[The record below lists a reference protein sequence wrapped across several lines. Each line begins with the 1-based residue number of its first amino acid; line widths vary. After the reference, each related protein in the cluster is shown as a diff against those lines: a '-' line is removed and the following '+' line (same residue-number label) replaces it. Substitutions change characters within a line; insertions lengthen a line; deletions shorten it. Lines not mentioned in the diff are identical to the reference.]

1 MYPRRSET
9 SSGATSGS
17 GDGTSRSAR
26 RGTTGRG
33 TTARDTTGRAATG
46 RARAGRAARGGL
58 ALAAALL
65 AFGGWG
71 LAGAPPAR
79 AEDPVTLSQQGQIT
93 DRVGALGDRK
103 GAVTAALDK
112 LYADRRIQL
121 FVTYVRDF
129 SGRSAQSWADATAQK
144 NGLGQNDVLLAVAT
158 GARQYAY
165 SADVDS
171 GFTEEQLAAV
181 ARTAIEPAL
190 KQNDWAGAAIGAA
203 RGYDAVLGGLPVPV
217 PAITPGVPDPG
228 GGASGESGAGD
239 FVLPVVVV
247 GAAGALGAYAYSRR
261 KRGAG
266 GGGGGGR
273 GTRTDHPGWDGK
285 KAEPTPLPELDARAK
300 ALLVETDDAV
310 RTSVEELGFA
320 SAQFGDEAITTFT
333 GAVEYAKGELTH
345 AFRLR
350 QQLDDAYPEDD
361 ATRRRMLDEIVAR
374 CTEANRRLDAESEGF
389 DRLRDLEK
397 NAPQALATVEAHF
410 RALTG
415 RATTAR
421 ATLTALAARYADSA
435 SAPVAANPVQAED
448 RLLFVTTH
456 LGEARA
462 AIDAGDN
469 GRAAVHVRAAEGAVN
484 QAATLV
490 DAVER
495 RAQELAEA
503 AGKLAGALNETETD
517 LADARGLLTGTAE
530 GSSTA
535 DLRGRIGRAESVLA
549 DVRREEAAGRYDP
562 IDALRRVE
570 EADAAL
576 DEALAGARER
586 ESGRQRAAAL
596 LDQALLSARS
606 AIGAATD
613 YVTTSRGAV
622 GSEARTRLAEAQ
634 RHLERSG
641 SLAPTDPAGALAEA
655 QQADSLARQAQQL
668 AEQDVRAYQNPYAGQ
683 RAGGGRGG
691 AVLGGII
698 LGEILRG
705 AGGGFG
711 GGGFGGGRGGFG
723 GGGGGGGGFGGGGGS
738 GPGSF
743 GGGGTRGRMGGGGR
757 F

>member
-1 MYPRRSET
+1 M
-9 SSGATSGS
+9 
-17 GDGTSRSAR
+17 
-26 RGTTGRG
+26 
-33 TTARDTTGRAATG
+33 
-46 RARAGRAARGGL
+46 
-58 ALAAALL
+58 
-65 AFGGWG
+65 
-71 LAGAPPAR
+71 AGAPPAR
-79 AEDPVTLSQQGQIT
+79 AEDPVALDRQGQIT
-93 DRVGALGDRK
+93 DRVGALGDRRP
-103 GAVTAALDK
+103 AVTAALDK
-112 LYADRRIQL
+112 LYADRKVQL

-129 SGRSAQSWADATAQK
+129 SDRSAQSWADATAQK
-144 NGLGQNDVLLAVAT
+144 NGLGQDDLLLAVAT

-171 GFTEEQLAAV
+171 GFTEAQLAEV

-203 RGYDAVLGGLPVPV
+203 NGYDAVLGGLPVPV
-217 PAITPGVPDPG
+217 PAITPGESDPG
-228 GGASGESGAGD
+228 GDAASGANGAGD
-239 FVLPVVVV
+239 FVLPVVAV

-261 KRGAG
+261 KRGRGA
-266 GGGGGGR
+266 GR
-273 GTRTDHPGWDGK
+273 GTATSHPGWEGPG
-285 KAEPTPLPELDARAK
+285 APPAPLPELDARAK

-310 RTSVEELGFA
+310 RTSTEELGFA
-320 SAQFGDEAITTFT
+320 SAQFGDEAVGAFT
-333 GAVEYAKGELTH
+333 AAVEYARGELTQ

-374 CTEANRRLDAESEGF
+374 CTEASRRLDGESAAF

-397 NAPQALATVEAHF
+397 NAPQALATVEEHF

-415 RATTAR
+415 RTATAE

-435 SAPVAANPVQAED
+435 SAPVASNPGQAGD
-448 RLLFVTTH
+448 RLLFATTS
-456 LGEARA
+456 LGEARTA
-462 AIDAGDN
+462 LTAGER
-469 GRAAVHVRAAEGAVN
+469 GRAAVHVRAAEGAVD

-503 AGKLAGALNETETD
+503 AGKLPGALTETDSD

-530 GSSTA
+530 GTSTA
-535 DLRGRIGRAESVLA
+535 DLRGRIGRAEAVLA
-549 DVRREEAAGRYDP
+549 DVRRELEAGRYDP
-562 IDALRRVE
+562 IDALRRTE

-606 AIGAATD
+606 AIGAAAD

-622 GSEARTRLAEAQ
+622 GSQARTRLAEAQ
-634 RHLERSG
+634 RHLERSV
-641 SLAPTDPAGALAEA
+641 SLASADPAGALAEA

-668 AEQDVRAYQNPYAGQ
+668 AEQDVRGYQDPYAGRQ
-683 RAGGGRGG
+683 SGGGRGG

-705 AGGGFG
+705 GGGFGGGRGGGGFG
-711 GGGFGGGRGGFG
+711 GGGFGGGGGR
-723 GGGGGGGGFGGGGGS
+723 

>member
-1 MYPRRSET
+1 MSV
-9 SSGATSGS
+9 
-17 GDGTSRSAR
+17 RSA
-26 RGTTGRG
+26 
-33 TTARDTTGRAATG
+33 
-46 RARAGRAARGGL
+46 L

-71 LAGAPPAR
+71 IAGAPPAR
-79 AEDPVTLSQQGQIT
+79 AEDPVTLSGQGQIT
-93 DRVGALGDRK
+93 DRVGALGNRQP
-103 GAVTAALDK
+103 AVTAALDK
-112 LYADRRIQL
+112 LYADRKIQL
-121 FVTYVRDF
+121 FVTYVNDF
-129 SGRSAQSWADATAQK
+129 SGRSAQGWADATAQK
-144 NGLGQNDVLLAVAT
+144 NGLGQDDVLLAVAT

-171 GFTEEQLAAV
+171 GFTEEQLADV

-190 KQNDWAGAAIGAA
+190 RQNDWAGAAIGAA
-203 RGYDAVLGGLPVPV
+203 NGYDAVLGGQPVPV
-217 PAITPGVPDPG
+217 PKITPGEADPG
-228 GGASGESGAGD
+228 GGESGQSGAGD

-247 GAAGALGAYAYSRR
+247 GAAGALATYAYTRR
-261 KRGAG
+261 KRKGAAG
-266 GGGGGGR
+266 S
-273 GTRTDHPGWDGK
+273 GTRTTTGWG
-285 KAEPTPLPELDARAK
+285 AQPATTTALPLPELDTKAK
-300 ALLVETDDAV
+300 ALLVDTDDAV
-310 RTSVEELGFA
+310 RTSTEELGFA
-320 SAQFGDEAITTFT
+320 SAQFGDGAVATFT
-333 GAVEYAKGELTH
+333 AALAYARDELTQ

-374 CTEANRRLDAESEGF
+374 CTEANRRLDSESADF

-397 NAPQALATVEAHF
+397 NAPAALATVEAHF
-410 RALTG
+410 SELAG
-415 RATTAR
+415 RTTTAQ
-421 ATLTALAARYADSA
+421 ATLTALAGRYADSA
-435 SAPVAANPVQAED
+435 SAPVSSNAAQAKD
-448 RLLFVTTH
+448 RLLFATTN
-456 LGEARA
+456 LGEART

-469 GRAAVHVRAAEGAVN
+469 GKAAVHVRAAEGAVD
-484 QAATLV
+484 QVATLV

-503 AGKLAGALNETETD
+503 AGKLDGALTETETD

-530 GSSTA
+530 GVSTA
-535 DLRGRIGRAESVLA
+535 DLRGRIGRAEAVLA
-549 DVRREEAAGRYDP
+549 DVRREQAAGRYDP
-562 IDALRRVE
+562 LDALRRTE

-576 DEALAGARER
+576 DDALAGARER

-622 GSEARTRLAEAQ
+622 GSQARTRLAEAQ
-634 RHLERSG
+634 RHLERSV
-641 SLAPTDPAGALAEA
+641 SLAGSDPAGALAEA
-655 QQADSLARQAQQL
+655 QQADALARQAQQL
-668 AEQDVRAYQNPYAGQ
+668 AEQDVRGYRDQY
-683 RAGGGRGG
+683 AGGGRQQGGGMGG

-705 AGGGFG
+705 GGGGRGGGGFG
-711 GGGFGGGRGGFG
+711 GGGFGGGGGP
-723 GGGGGGGGFGGGGGS
+723 

>member
-1 MYPRRSET
+1 MV
-9 SSGATSGS
+9 
-17 GDGTSRSAR
+17 
-26 RGTTGRG
+26 
-33 TTARDTTGRAATG
+33 
-46 RARAGRAARGGL
+46 ARAGL

-65 AFGGWG
+65 ALGGWG
-71 LAGAPPAR
+71 VAGAPPAR

-93 DRVGALGDRK
+93 DRVGALGDRNA
-103 GAVTAALDK
+103 AVAAAIDK

-129 SGRSAQSWADATAQK
+129 SGRSAQSWADATAEK
-144 NGLGQNDVLLAVAT
+144 NGLGQDDVLLAVAT

-165 SADVDS
+165 SAAVDS
-171 GFTEEQLAAV
+171 GFTEQQLADV

-190 KQNDWAGAAIGAA
+190 RQNDWAGAAIGAA
-203 RGYDAVLGGLPVPV
+203 NGYNAVLGGQPVPV
-217 PAITPGVPDPG
+217 PAITPGPADPG
-228 GGASGESGAGD
+228 GKDSGESGAGD
-239 FVLPVVVV
+239 YVLPVIAV

-261 KRGAG
+261 KRKDAA
-266 GGGGGGR
+266 GGGR
-273 GTRTDHPGWDGK
+273 GTKTGPGWPEGAPDRL
-285 KAEPTPLPELDARAK
+285 PLPELDAKAK
-300 ALLVETDDAV
+300 ALLVETDDSI
-310 RTSVEELGFA
+310 RTSIEELGFA
-320 SAQFGDEAITTFT
+320 TAQFGDEAVAPFNT
-333 GAVEYAKGELTH
+333 AVEYAKSELTH

-374 CTEANRRLDAESEGF
+374 CTEASRRLDAETADF

-415 RATTAR
+415 RTTTAV
-421 ATLTALAARYADSA
+421 ATLTALTQRYADSA
-435 SAPVAANPVQAED
+435 SAPVASNPEQAED

-462 AIDAGDN
+462 AVDGGDN
-469 GRAAVHVRAAEGAVN
+469 GRAAVHVRAAEGAVD
-484 QAATLV
+484 QAATLL

-503 AGKLAGALNETETD
+503 AGKLPGALNETETD
-517 LADARGLLTGTAE
+517 LADAGGLLSGTSE
-530 GSSTA
+530 GTSTA

-549 DVRREEAAGRYDP
+549 DVRQEQAGGRYDP

-586 ESGRQRAAAL
+586 ESGRQRATAL
-596 LDQALLSARS
+596 LEQAMLSARS

-613 YVTTSRGAV
+613 YITTSRGAV
-622 GSEARTRLAEAQ
+622 GSQARTRLAEAQ
-634 RHLERSG
+634 RHIERSV
-641 SLAPTDPAGALAEA
+641 SMREPDPAAALAEA
-655 QQADSLARQAQQL
+655 QQADALARQAQQL
-668 AEQDVRAYQNPYAGQ
+668 AEQDVRAYQDPYGG
-683 RAGGGRGG
+683 RRSGGGQGG

-698 LGEILRG
+698 LGELLR
-705 AGGGFG
+705 
-711 GGGFGGGRGGFG
+711 
-723 GGGGGGGGFGGGGGS
+723 GGGGFGGGGGGR

>member
-1 MYPRRSET
+1 MSPPRSET
-9 SSGATSGS
+9 
-17 GDGTSRSAR
+17 RSEIFVR
-26 RGTTGRG
+26 S
-33 TTARDTTGRAATG
+33 
-46 RARAGRAARGGL
+46 GL

-65 AFGGWG
+65 ALGGWG
-71 LAGAPPAR
+71 VAQAPPAR

-93 DRVGALGDRK
+93 DRVGALGDRTP
-103 GAVTAALDK
+103 AVTAALDK
-112 LYADRRIQL
+112 LYADRKIQL

-129 SGRSAQSWADATAQK
+129 SERSAQSWADATAEK

-165 SADVDS
+165 SAAIDS
-171 GFTEEQLAAV
+171 GFTEQQLSDV

-203 RGYDAVLGGLPVPV
+203 NGYDAVLGGQPVPV
-217 PAITPGVPDPG
+217 PAITPGPADPG
-228 GGASGESGAGD
+228 GAASGESGAGD
-239 FVLPVVVV
+239 FVLPVVAV
-247 GAAGALGAYAYSRR
+247 GAAGALAAYAYRRR
-261 KRGAG
+261 KRWVS
-266 GGGGGGR
+266 GGGR
-273 GTRTDHPGWDGK
+273 STKTGPGWPEGAPDRL
-285 KAEPTPLPELDARAK
+285 PLPELDAKAK
-300 ALLVETDDAV
+300 ALLVQTDDAI
-310 RTSVEELGFA
+310 RTSTEELGFA
-320 SAQFGDEAITTFT
+320 SAQFGDEAIVPFT
-333 GAVEYAKGELTH
+333 AAVKYSKDELTH

-374 CTEANRRLDAESEGF
+374 CTEANRRLDAESEDF

-397 NAPQALATVEAHF
+397 NAPQALATVEQHF

-415 RATTAR
+415 RTTTAE
-421 ATLTALAARYADSA
+421 ATLTALARRYADSA
-435 SAPVAANPVQAED
+435 SAPVAANPEQAKD
-448 RLLFVTTH
+448 RLLFATTN

-462 AIDAGDN
+462 AVDGGDN
-469 GRAAVHVRAAEGAVN
+469 GKAAVHVRAAEGAVD

-503 AGKLAGALNETETD
+503 AGKLPGALNETETD
-517 LADARGLLTGTAE
+517 LADARGLLSGTAE
-530 GSSTA
+530 GTSTA
-535 DLRGRIGRAESVLA
+535 DLSGRISRAEAVLA
-549 DVRREEAAGRYDP
+549 DVQREVAGGRYDP

-570 EADAAL
+570 ESDAAL

-586 ESGRQRAAAL
+586 ESGRQRAVAL

-613 YVTTSRGAV
+613 YITTTRGAI
-622 GSEARTRLAEAQ
+622 GSQARTRLAEAG
-634 RHLERSG
+634 RHLARAV
-641 SLAPTDPAGALAEA
+641 SLTSADPAAALAEA
-655 QQADSLARQAQQL
+655 QQADALARQAQEL
-668 AEQDVRAYQNPYAGQ
+668 AERDVQAYQDPYAG
-683 RAGGGRGG
+683 RRGGGQGG

-705 AGGGFG
+705 GGGGGGFG
-711 GGGFGGGRGGFG
+711 GGGFGGGGF
-723 GGGGGGGGFGGGGGS
+723 